1 MIWAFLIGWF
11 AFGDLPTLTVSI
23 GAVIVAAAGMFV
35 IWRERQVGLVHKKV
49 EASVPHGPA
58 RR

>member
-23 GAVIVAAAGMFV
+23 GAGIVAAAGMFV
-35 IWRERQVGLVHKKV
+35 VWREHQLGLVRKEI
-49 EASVPHGPA
+49 EASVA
-58 RR
+58 RRPSGQ